1 VIRQAN
7 GSPAQRRKSE
17 TKSPFARLPIWC
29 SIRTQGYDGYTSIR
43 RTKRRRDRRKSN
55 SDNREKTLLNCSC
68 GRCSWEDGISHR
80 QLKRSWYSELVPA
93 SNLTLRWF
101 HKATVNQNLV
111 QYLGTKV
118 TTQPLRGSQHDL
130 QLQTDESLYLH
141 KARVT
146 IVSLRELGTRL

>member
-1 VIRQAN
+1 MVPQPRGERVKQKVPSLAYQY
-7 GSPAQRRKSE
+7 GARYERKVMM
-17 TKSPFARLPIWC
+17 
-29 SIRTQGYDGYTSIR
+29 DIR
-43 RTKRRRDRRKSN
+43 RSEEPKGDATGRKATLITV
-55 SDNREKTLLNCSC
+55 KKKLLNCSC
-68 GRCSWEDGISHR
+68 GRCSREDVISHR

-118 TTQPLRGSQHDL
+118 TTQPLHGSQHDL

-141 KARVT
+141 KA
-146 IVSLRELGTRL
+146 